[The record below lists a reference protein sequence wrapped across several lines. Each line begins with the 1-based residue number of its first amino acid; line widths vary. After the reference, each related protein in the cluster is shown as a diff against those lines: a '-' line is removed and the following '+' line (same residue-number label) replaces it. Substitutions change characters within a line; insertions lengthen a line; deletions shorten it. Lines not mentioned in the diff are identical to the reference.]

1 MAKTKKKKAKSGS
14 LFKVILKIIA
24 AFALVGLI
32 CCIPAYI
39 FVFRILP
46 EKDPDNLFNR
56 ETILQVLSGETR
68 VYYNDGENLLGAFFD
83 ANHRIYVPYGDIPKD
98 IVDALIAAE
107 DAGFWNHNG
116 FSIQG
121 FLRAMAVNIKSG
133 HMRQGGSTLTQQT
146 AKNVL
151 GREERSLKAKWKE
164 LINALR
170 LEKHFT
176 KEDILEFYL
185 NQFHVSGTGKGV
197 AIAAQYFFDKELKDL
212 TLAECAFIAGS
223 VKGPFNYDPFIQ
235 RTEERREKA
244 IARGAERLRYVL
256 SRMVEENYITQEQ
269 MDEAL
274 AEPLHFKHGN
284 FRFNVSTT
292 LERIDEKL
300 SGDFYKKFF
309 EEKGIDD
316 WRKAQ
321 LEIVTTLDARSQDA
335 AKRALQNN
343 ISNLQLQLGGFV
355 LPKAQYANKAVSA
368 RKGDYLYG
376 AIDTVLHDS
385 KGGLTA
391 LRLSFGQIKGEVSEA
406 TLKEFGKQVG
416 KDPAVVLG
424 NQTKKGDI
432 LLVSIIDNK
441 KVNGFYP
448 CKIETEP
455 VLQGGLVAIRNGKVI
470 ASQGGFHNTDFDR
483 SFKAVRQ
490 LGSSWKPLLYALALK
505 YNWNY
510 LSVLENDYNVFQYVN
525 QFYYPRPDHT
535 NKGDLVTI
543 AWSATRSENIASI
556 WLLDHLLDKL
566 SQDEFNNVARENGY
580 ARLSDE
586 DTKAYFAR
594 LRDKF
599 GLTLKDEVK
608 REIEF
613 TRAQYA
619 LAAQYEAEEKF
630 DRAIDVLNLRYGTYN
645 DVALKQ
651 AKKDEKIK
659 AFIAHNFKNYS
670 EILRKREVQELDPD
684 LSENLPPLDSIKLF
698 RNFTLG
704 DMKRISVKM
713 EQVNS
718 DVDYLDEEH
727 LRYWPD
733 FRRSLSMAEYARFA
747 HEIGI
752 HQKLQKVFSMPLG
765 VNEITLAEISTAY
778 QSILTG
784 KVYKCKDGDWNE
796 PCFIKEIKKDGQT
809 IFKNSVE
816 SKVILDSLVTAQ
828 MGAML
833 RSVFVN
839 GTARSQY
846 SSIVVTSP
854 DGQTSVKYP
863 ALGKTGTTND
873 YKNVAFMGAI
883 PTYVAEKEGLALDS
897 VVAIGSYVG
906 FDNNKPLKSGRT
918 RIAGASG
925 GLPQWA
931 AFAKEEIEILGTP
944 NMIDFFDI
952 SMLAAGEVPLHLAK
966 ERGQISVDPISGFY
980 IADASQGRALPYIE
994 VPGYIPPQIQ
1004 EKAAEE
1010 IAATGI
1016 ITSMPM
1022 PGFAGAAPDAG
1033 NAQAQEGTQAGTAD
1047 APATVTADA
1056 ADKAATP
1063 QATQQPTAGQSTDVA
1078 PAGQAGDANTTPQ
1091 TATQAAPAETVPQAT
1106 AAQSPAGQANP
1117 ASQATSPQVAAPA
1130 SQPAAKAPATGA
1142 AMPKDDDWDLP
1153 AGLDGNAFV
1162 PIEAEQ

>member
-1 MAKTKKKKAKSGS
+1 MAKRKQKKSGS
-14 LFKVILKIIA
+14 IVVKLFKIVA

-39 FVFRILP
+39 FVFKILP
-46 EKDPDNLFNR
+46 ERDPDNQFNR

-68 VYYNDGENLLGAFFD
+68 VYYNDGDNLLGAFFD
-83 ANHRIYVPYGDIPKD
+83 ANHRIYVPYGDIPLN
-98 IVDALIAAE
+98 IVNALIAAE
-107 DAGFWNHNG
+107 DAGYWNHNG
-116 FSIQG
+116 FSLQG
-121 FLRAMAVNIKSG
+121 FLRAMAANIKSG

-151 GREERSLKAKWKE
+151 GREERSIKAKWKE

-212 TLAECAFIAGS
+212 SLAECAFIAGS

-235 RTEERREKA
+235 RTEERKEKA
-244 IARGAERLRYVL
+244 IKRGAERLRYVL
-256 SRMVEENYITQEQ
+256 GRMVEEGYISQDM

-284 FRFNVSTT
+284 FRFSVSTT

-300 SGDFYKKFF
+300 SSDFYQKLF
-309 EEKGIDD
+309 EEKDIGD

-335 AKRALQNN
+335 AKRALQTN
-343 ISNLQLQLGGFV
+343 ISNLQMQLGGFV
-355 LPKAQYANKAVSA
+355 LPKAQYANKATSA

-376 AIDTVLHDS
+376 AVDTVLYNE
-385 KGGLTA
+385 KGGIKA
-391 LRLSFGQIKGEVSEA
+391 LRLSFGQLKGEVGEEA
-406 TLKEFGKQVG
+406 LKEFGKQVG
-416 KDPAVVLG
+416 KDPATILG
-424 NQTKKGDI
+424 NQMKKGAI
-432 LLVSIIDNK
+432 LLVSVLDEK
-441 KVNGFYP
+441 KVNGFAP

-455 VLQGGLVAIRNGKVI
+455 VLQGGLVAIRNGKVV

-483 SFKAVRQ
+483 SFKALRQ
-490 LGSSWKPLLYALALK
+490 LGSSWKPILYALALK
-505 YNWNY
+505 HKWNY
-510 LSVLENDYNVFQYVN
+510 MNILENDFNVFQHVN
-525 QFYYPRPDHT
+525 QFYYPRPDHK
-535 NKGDLVTI
+535 NKGDLVSI

-566 SQDEFNNVARENGY
+566 SQEEFNSVAQENGF
-580 ARLSDE
+580 ARTSDE

-599 GLTLKDEVK
+599 GLTMKDEVK

-613 TRAQYA
+613 TKAQYA
-619 LAAQYEAEEKF
+619 LAAQYEAEEKYE
-630 DRAIDVLNLRYGTYN
+630 RAIDVLDLRYGTFN
-645 DVALKQ
+645 DVAMKQ
-651 AKKDEKIK
+651 AKKDDKIK
-659 AFIAHNFKNYS
+659 TFIKHNFKDYS
-670 EILRKREVQELDPD
+670 EILRKREVEELDPD
-684 LSENLPPLDSIKLF
+684 LSDNLPPLDSVKLF

-704 DMKRISVKM
+704 DMKRISVKI
-713 EQVNS
+713 EPVNPET
-718 DVDYLDEEH
+718 DYLDEAH

-752 HQKLQKVFSMPLG
+752 NQKLQKVFSMPLG

-784 KVYKCKDGDWNE
+784 KVFKCKDGEWNE

-809 IFKNSVE
+809 IFRNSVE
-816 SKVILDSLVTAQ
+816 SKVILDSLITSQ

-833 RSVFVN
+833 RSVFTN
-839 GTARSQY
+839 GTARSQ
-846 SSIVVTSP
+846 VNALTVTSP
-854 DGQTSVKYP
+854 DGTTSLRYP

-873 YKNVAFMGAI
+873 YRNVAFMGAI
-883 PTYVAEKEGLALDS
+883 PTYVAEKEGIALDS

-906 FDNNKPLKSGRT
+906 FDNNKPLKSGKT

-931 AFAKEEIEILGTP
+931 AFAKEEIEILGTAD
-944 NMIDFFDI
+944 NIDFFDI
-952 SMLAAGEVPLHLAK
+952 SMLAEGEVPLHLAN
-966 ERGQISVDPISGFY
+966 ERGQITVDPMSGFY
-980 IADASQGRALPYIE
+980 IATASQGRPLPYIE
-994 VPGYIPPQIQ
+994 VPGFVPPQVQ
-1004 EKAAEE
+1004 EKAAES
-1010 IAATGI
+1010 IAAVGI
-1016 ITSMPM
+1016 MTSMPM
-1022 PGFAGAAPDAG
+1022 P
-1033 NAQAQEGTQAGTAD
+1033 TAD
-1047 APATVTADA
+1047 APAN
-1056 ADKAATP
+1056 AT
-1063 QATQQPTAGQSTDVA
+1063 SA
-1078 PAGQAGDANTTPQ
+1078 PAEAPANTVG
-1091 TATQAAPAETVPQAT
+1091 AANGDNAAAPAEASAATEQVKSEPATETAATPAAT
-1106 AAQSPAGQANP
+1106 APAP
-1117 ASQATSPQVAAPA
+1117 ATATTPQPTAAPA
-1130 SQPAAKAPATGA
+1130 TETAQQVAPQPAAPAPVATAPQPAAPAAAPKAA

-1153 AGLDGNAFV
+1153 AGLDHGAFV
-1162 PIEAEQ
+1162 PIEAE

>member
-1 MAKTKKKKAKSGS
+1 MSKTKKKNARPRSLIKK
-14 LFKVILKIIA
+14 LFKITA
-24 AFALVGLI
+24 AFFLVGLI

-39 FVFRILP
+39 YVFRILP
-46 EKDPDNLFNR
+46 ERDPDNLFNR
-56 ETILQVLSGETR
+56 ETIMQVLSGETR

-98 IVDALIAAE
+98 IVNALIAAE
-107 DAGFWNHNG
+107 DADFWNHNG
-116 FSIQG
+116 FSFQG

-151 GREERSLKAKWKE
+151 GREEKSLKAKWKE

-170 LEKHFT
+170 LETHFS
-176 KEDILEFYL
+176 KEEILEFYL

-235 RTEERREKA
+235 RTEEKREKA
-244 IARGAERLRYVL
+244 IKRGQERLRYVL
-256 SRMVEENYITQEQ
+256 SRMVEENYIDQQQ

-284 FRFNVSTT
+284 FKFNVSTT

-300 SGDFYKKFF
+300 SGDYYKEFF
-309 EEKGIDD
+309 EKHGIDD
-316 WRKAQ
+316 WRRAQ
-321 LEIVTTLDARSQDA
+321 LEIVTTLDAKSQDA

-343 ISNLQLQLGGFV
+343 ISNLQMQLGGFV
-355 LPKAQYANKAVSA
+355 FPKAKYANKAVNA

-376 AIDTVLHDS
+376 AVDTVLYND
-385 KGGLTA
+385 KGGIKA
-391 LRLSFGQIKGEVSEA
+391 LRLSFGQIKGEVGEA
-406 TLKEFGKQVG
+406 ALKEFAKQVG
-416 KDPAVVLG
+416 KEPGAVLG
-424 NQTKKGDI
+424 NRADKGSI
-432 LLVSIIDNK
+432 LLVSILDET
-441 KVNGFYP
+441 KVNGFFP

-455 VLQGGLVAIRNGKVI
+455 VLQGGLVAIRNGAVI

-483 SFKAVRQ
+483 SFKALRQ

-505 YNWNY
+505 HNWNY

-525 QFYYPRPDHT
+525 QFYYPRPDHK
-535 NKGDLVTI
+535 NKGDMVSI
-543 AWSATRSENIASI
+543 AWAATRSENIASI

-566 SQDEFNNVARENGY
+566 TLDEFNAVARENGY
-580 ARLSDE
+580 ARLTDE
-586 DTKAYFAR
+586 DSKAYFTR
-594 LRDKF
+594 LRDKY
-599 GLTLKDEVK
+599 GLVMKDEVK

-613 TRAQYA
+613 TKAQYA
-619 LAAQYEAEEKF
+619 LAAQYEAEEQF
-630 DRAIDVLNLRYGTYN
+630 EHAIDVLNLRYGTYN
-645 DVALKQ
+645 DVAMKQ
-651 AKKDEKIK
+651 AKKDDKIK
-659 AFIAHNFKNYS
+659 GFIAHNYKNYS
-670 EILRKREVQELDPD
+670 EILRKREVDELDPD
-684 LSENLPPLDSIKLF
+684 LSEKLPPMDSIKLF

-704 DMKRISVKM
+704 DMKRISAKM
-713 EQVNS
+713 EQVKPET
-718 DVDYLDEEH
+718 DYLDEEH

-733 FRRSLSMAEYARFA
+733 FRRSLSMAEFARFA
-747 HEIGI
+747 KEIGI

-765 VNEITLAEISTAY
+765 VNEITLGEISTAY
-778 QSILTG
+778 QTILTG

-809 IFKNSVE
+809 IFRNSVE
-816 SKVILDSLVTAQ
+816 SKVVLDTVVTSQ
-828 MGAML
+828 MAAML

-846 SSIVVTSP
+846 SSIAVKSP
-854 DGQTSVKYP
+854 DGQTSIKYP

-873 YKNVAFMGAI
+873 YRNVAFMGAI
-883 PTYVAEKEGLALDS
+883 PTYVAEKEGIALDS

-906 FDNNKPLKSGRT
+906 FDNNKPLKSGKT

-944 NMIDFFDI
+944 DLIDFFDI

-966 ERGQISVDPISGFY
+966 ERGQISVDPVSGFY
-980 IADASQGRALPYIE
+980 IADASKGRPLAYIE

-1016 ITSMPM
+1016 MTSMPM
-1022 PGFAGAAPDAG
+1022 PGTAG
-1033 NAQAQEGTQAGTAD
+1033 NVPEAGETQ
-1047 APATVTADA
+1047 TV
-1056 ADKAATP
+1056 
-1063 QATQQPTAGQSTDVA
+1063 QQQPTQPQEVAPSTD
-1078 PAGQAGDANTTPQ
+1078 Q
-1091 TATQAAPAETVPQAT
+1091 QAAP
-1106 AAQSPAGQANP
+1106 QANP
-1117 ASQATSPQVAAPA
+1117 ENTASQTDANQPADQTAGQDVAQQNAAPQSTTPEA
-1130 SQPAAKAPATGA
+1130 SADQHAAREQPATQPEQKAQTAQQLPTAAPEQKSA

-1153 AGLDGNAFV
+1153 AGMDGNAFV
-1162 PIEAEQ
+1162 PIEAE